1 MARPS
6 GHMHPLR
13 RSLRSPACLVLLFLC
28 AALALG
34 AKGSS
39 ASLPAAFGYA
49 AVASSHFAIA
59 DLDGDNRPD
68 LATIEMAQVGV
79 SQARYWIGFQMS
91 AGAAQQRI
99 GLTGPLG
106 GLEIASRDLNGDN
119 SLDLVVTTTWFK
131 NPVAVLLNDGHGN
144 FTLTDAAIFSAAALS
159 PGRIW
164 AHPNLDA
171 KDAAFAVLAR
181 ASSDCAPSESIAQCS
196 VQPEI
201 AGVPASHH
209 HVFTLA
215 VSVLG
220 RAPPTLVVHV

>member
-1 MARPS
+1 MNS
-6 GHMHPLR
+6 LH
-13 RSLRSPACLVLLFLC
+13 RSLHSSACLVLLFLC

-39 ASLPAAFGYA
+39 ASLPAAFGCVP
-49 AVASSHFAIA
+49 VASSHFAIA

-68 LATIEMAQVGV
+68 LATVEMAQVGV

-91 AGAAQQRI
+91 AGAKQRI

-119 SLDLVVTTTWFK
+119 SLDLIVTTTWFK

-144 FTLTDAAIFSAAALS
+144 FTLADAAIVSAAALR
-159 PGRIW
+159 PERIW
-164 AHPNLDA
+164 ARPNVDT

-181 ASSDCAPSESIAQCS
+181 SSSDCALSEGIALCS

-201 AGVPASHH
+201 SGIATTYHH
-209 HVFTLA
+209 IFTLA

-220 RAPPTLVVHV
+220 RAPPTLVVQV